1 MTDQPN
7 DGAEDATHVLRRSSR
22 GRVPRQRAVKGGR
35 ALPTQ
40 DAPVPVDEA
49 GDPDLHLQWHLP
61 GERRQVGGDGEQLRG
76 IRRRRG
82 SERQNSKRSSAIDHD
97 PDNGDRCV
105 GHHGSSRSLATAQ
118 DCQS

>member
-1 MTDQPN
+1 MTAQRRRH
-7 DGAEDATHVLRRSSR
+7 TCVCRSSQR
-22 GRVPRQRAVKGGR
+22 RVPEQRAVKG
-35 ALPTQ
+35 ALQ
-40 DAPVPVDEA
+40 KDARVPVDEA
-49 GDPDLHLQWHLP
+49 CGPDLHLQWGLP